1 MALPVDL
8 VTELDD
14 ETVAHARWTLEEALS
29 PDLRDDRFSDAW
41 VRSIRDRRQRFVAA
55 TYGDTE
61 GQRGYVGGTL
71 DGNTARLGAIVAPGE
86 DDEEEVLDA
95 LLRGILEHLS
105 AAAVTHL
112 ELWANPAMPYHES
125 VARQH
130 GLREV
135 RALHQLRCALPVAAE
150 ALPTRPFRPG
160 EDDEAVLAV
169 NNRAFATHPD
179 QGGWALDDLRAR
191 WEEPWFDPA
200 GLRVHERDGRVIGFC
215 WTKIHRHPDLG
226 EIYVIGVDPDHHGQ
240 GLGVPM
246 TAAGL
251 HWLHDQGLR
260 TGMLYVEADNV
271 PALRTYRRLG
281 FTTVRTDRAWERSL
295 P

>member
-1 MALPVDL
+1 MPVDL

-14 ETVAHARWTLEEALS
+14 ETVGHARSTLAATL
-29 PDLRDDRFSDAW
+29 PLDLRDDRFADAW
-41 VRSIRDRRQRFVAA
+41 VRSARDGRQRFVAA
-55 TYGDTE
+55 RYGVGD
-61 GQRGYVGGTL
+61 GQRGYLGGTL
-71 DGNTARLGAIVAPGE
+71 DGETARLGAIVAPGE
-86 DDEEEVLDA
+86 EDQGEVLDA
-95 LLRGILEHLS
+95 LLRAVLEHLS
-105 AAAVTHL
+105 AAAVTRI
-112 ELWANPAMPYHES
+112 ELWANPAMPYHEQ

-130 GLREV
+130 GFREV

-150 ALPTRPFRPG
+150 ALPTRAFRPG
-160 EDDEAVLAV
+160 EDDEAILAV
-169 NNRAFATHPD
+169 NNRAFASHPD

-191 WEEPWFDPA
+191 FDEPWFQPA
-200 GLRVHERDGRVIGFC
+200 GLRVHERAGRVVGFC
-215 WTKIHRHPDLG
+215 WTKVHREPDLG

-251 HWLHDQGLR
+251 HWLHDEGLR

-281 FTTVRTDRAWERSL
+281 FTTFRTDRAWERSL